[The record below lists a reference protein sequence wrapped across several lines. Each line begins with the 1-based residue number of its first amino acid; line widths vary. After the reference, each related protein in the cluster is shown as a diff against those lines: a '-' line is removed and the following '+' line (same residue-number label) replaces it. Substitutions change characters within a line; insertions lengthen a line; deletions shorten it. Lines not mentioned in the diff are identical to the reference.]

1 MQAKT
6 PTQIYAMRAQN
17 QTAIMGRKHSY
28 KGIDIVMRAV
38 ASSRNLLKCD
48 SENLYRGFDEE
59 NFAVTGGISM
69 PKRGARPE

>member
-28 KGIDIVMRAV
+28 NGIDIVM
-38 ASSRNLLKCD
+38 SRRCWLK
-48 SENLYRGFDEE
+48 EF
-59 NFAVTGGISM
+59 V
-69 PKRGARPE
+69 KV